1 MQLEKRKQERE
12 YLQKM
17 LQENEKNKQR
27 VKHEEELQR
36 LEDVKAQEEYTAMLE
51 KQEADKLNE
60 MKKREQRAQEFM
72 NKMADNVL
80 SKMDQKQK

>member
-36 LEDVKAQEEYTAMLE
+36 LEDVKA
-51 KQEADKLNE
+51 
-60 MKKREQRAQEFM
+60 
-72 NKMADNVL
+72 
-80 SKMDQKQK
+80 